1 MGLGDRSGSHDDHE
15 PGVDG
20 REGEEGLLVPE
31 ATHGTHGHLHVA
43 YDDEELKE
51 EHPPF
56 NAELHAAVFC
66 TAEKLDVLVQAL
78 WTFKAGIIA
87 AITRLS
93 FRAGILRGGNACQPQ
108 NPENKEQDEEHDVA
122 CSGESCWMPQRL
134 AWW

>member
-51 EHPPF
+51 EHPP
-56 NAELHAAVFC
+56 AHGGSAS
-66 TAEKLDVLVQAL
+66 TQAG
-78 WTFKAGIIA
+78 WQ
-87 AITRLS
+87 S
-93 FRAGILRGGNACQPQ
+93 SVCRA
-108 NPENKEQDEEHDVA
+108 
-122 CSGESCWMPQRL
+122 
-134 AWW
+134 